1 MADMVAASLI
11 TCYRIVCLGL
21 FMEACGDGGT
31 PPPQQQQHRNAR
43 ARATTILEIW
53 DQRGMR
59 TWEGED
65 KGLFSVACSFNY
77 FHFHDDENA
86 DKCALN
92 QNINQNITV
101 VGIDP

>member
-1 MADMVAASLI
+1 MVVHHHHNSSS
-11 TCYRIVCLGL
+11 TGMQGPGPQL
-21 FMEACGDGGT
+21 FWRSGT
-31 PPPQQQQHRNAR
+31 KG
-43 ARATTILEIW
+43 
-53 DQRGMR
+53 QRGMR
-59 TWEGED
+59 TWKGED
-65 KGLFSVACSFNY
+65 KGLFSVPCSFNY